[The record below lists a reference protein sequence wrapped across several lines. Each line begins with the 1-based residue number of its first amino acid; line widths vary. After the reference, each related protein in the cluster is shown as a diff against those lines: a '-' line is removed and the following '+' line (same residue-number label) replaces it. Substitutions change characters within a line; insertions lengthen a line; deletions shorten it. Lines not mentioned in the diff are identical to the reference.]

1 MSLCVACKK
10 TGHRI
15 HSCPDEK
22 KQEAY
27 YETHIKE
34 LPVVR
39 SPVVGKY
46 YEATFYDSKKGNWD
60 NEKYFVNETT
70 PRRYVGK
77 YLRHIQQGYGDGADH
92 WAIFLIGNQEIEVEY
107 DYDGKRAFFE
117 VLPKE

>member
-15 HSCPDEK
+15 HTCLDEK
-22 KQEAY
+22 KRDAY

-39 SPVVGKY
+39 TPVVGKY
-46 YEATFYDSKKGNWD
+46 YEATFYDRKDGHWS
-60 NEKYFVNETT
+60 NEKHFVNETT

-77 YLRHIQQGYGDGADH
+77 YLRTRSEGWGDGADH